1 MKCRT
6 SWNAH
11 CPCRHR
17 AARDRFGRARLETK
31 NDESRFGLTRAPFLK
46 RRGSL
51 ERGQSLVRHRVAKSG
66 IESTLSR
73 TLVLCIHQRSNI
85 TMAGIRDRVY
95 LRCSGHAHRRCDT
108 CKKCSE
114 VWSRAR
120 KQALGLKRELSGNRS
135 RRSVS

>member
-66 IESTLSR
+66 IENYVEGPHLIAVLINEATSEWLAFVLAFIYGAAVMLIVIV
-73 TLVLCIHQRSNI
+73 TLVRS
-85 TMAGIRDRVY
+85 AR
-95 LRCSGHAHRRCDT
+95 SCDPE
-108 CKKCSE
+108 SE
-114 VWSRAR
+114 
-120 KQALGLKRELSGNRS
+120 NRG
-135 RRSVS
+135 